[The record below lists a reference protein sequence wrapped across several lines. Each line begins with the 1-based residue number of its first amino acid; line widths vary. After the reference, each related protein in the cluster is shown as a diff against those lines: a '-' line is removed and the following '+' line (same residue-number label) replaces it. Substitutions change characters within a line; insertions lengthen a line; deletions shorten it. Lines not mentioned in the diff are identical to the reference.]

1 MQTTFMLCRMSCI
14 AALMGSLAACSTPA
28 IAPANS
34 TDLAN
39 QETIQYTVGPC
50 FGACPVYAVAI
61 RPNGRVEFEGKQHTA
76 VQGTRVLSTEPAIY
90 NQVKSRLKPYR
101 PVEGSTETTQC
112 ENQITDQQ
120 TYQIVWQKADGRQTV
135 LHHNRGCLS
144 ETNRALNEVMD
155 RLPQELGIAGWIKR

>member
-28 IAPANS
+28 ITPANS
-34 TDLAN
+34 ADLAN

-50 FGACPVYAVAI
+50 FGACPVYAVTI
-61 RPNGRVEFEGKQHTA
+61 RSNGRVEFEGKQHTA
-76 VQGTRVLSTEPAIY
+76 VQGTRALSTGMDTY

-112 ENQITDQQ
+112 ENQVTDQQ
-120 TYQIVWQKADGRQTV
+120 TYQIVWKKADGRQTV
-135 LHHNRGCLS
+135 LNHNRGCLS
-144 ETNRALNEVMD
+144 ETNRALNAVMD
-155 RLPQELGIAGWIKR
+155 WLPQKLGIAGWIKP